1 MTMQHEI
8 AVLPP
13 IATEPDG
20 SRQALVRALAMML
33 IELATVPVPVVE
45 CSQQQRKEAK

>member
-1 MTMQHEI
+1 MTKMEHEI
-8 AVLPP
+8 EVLPP

-45 CSQQQRKEAK
+45 CSQQRKVK